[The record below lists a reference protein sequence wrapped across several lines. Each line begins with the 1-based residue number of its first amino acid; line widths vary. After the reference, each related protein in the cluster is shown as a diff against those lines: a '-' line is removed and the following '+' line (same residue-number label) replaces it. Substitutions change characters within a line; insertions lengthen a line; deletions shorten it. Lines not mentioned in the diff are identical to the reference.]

1 MNILVRNW
9 WIYLLNG
16 LIALIYGFLALFLPA
31 QTVEAIAW
39 YAGLAILL
47 FGLVVL
53 VVTINRI
60 REKMPWKL
68 LMLQAV
74 LYLTA
79 GATIMAYTRQTLSL
93 FVTVIGILALVAG
106 VFQLI
111 VLVNLGNRFEGKNLG
126 LANALLTLLFGLLL
140 LINPFAFAQAVVI
153 LSGIVS
159 LFAGVLLVWFGWQL
173 RKIDKA
179 ESVIDQEV

>member
-16 LIALIYGFLALFLPA
+16 SIALTYGFVALFLTTSTA
-31 QTVEAIAW
+31 EFIAW

-53 VVTINRI
+53 AITLNRM
-60 REKMPWKL
+60 RLKMPWGLL
-68 LMLQAV
+68 LMQAIGFV
-74 LYLTA
+74 AA
-79 GATIMAYTRQTLSL
+79 GATIMAYTRETLSL
-93 FVTVIGILALVAG
+93 FVAVIGILALLAG
-106 VFQLI
+106 IFQLI
-111 VLVNLGNRFEGKNLG
+111 VLINLGNLFKNKNLG

-140 LINPFAFAQAVVI
+140 LINPFAFAQAVVV

-159 LFAGVLLVWFGWQL
+159 LFAGILLIWFGMQL
-173 RKIDKA
+173 RKFAKEHLANDP
-179 ESVIDQEV
+179 EV

>member
-16 LIALIYGFLALFLPA
+16 IIAIVYGFFALFLTA

-53 VVTINRI
+53 VVTINRL
-60 REKMPWKL
+60 RAKLPWGL
-68 LMLQAV
+68 LMVQAV
-74 LYLTA
+74 IYIAA
-79 GATIMAYTRQTLSL
+79 GVTIMVYTRQTLSL
-93 FVTVIGILALVAG
+93 FVSVIGILALVAG

-111 VLVNLGNRFEGKNLG
+111 VLVNLGNRFESKNLG

-159 LFAGVLLVWFGWQL
+159 LFAGVLLAWFGWQL
-173 RKIDKA
+173 RKISKA
-179 ESVIDQEV
+179 ESSTTGQ

>member
-1 MNILVRNW
+1 MFILVRNW

-16 LIALIYGFLALFLPA
+16 LIALLYGFMALFLSA
-31 QTVEAIAW
+31 ATAEAIAW

-53 VVTINRI
+53 VVTINRL
-60 REKMPWKL
+60 RSGMPWGL

-74 LYLTA
+74 VYMAA
-79 GATIMAYTRQTLSL
+79 GATIMVYTRETLSL
-93 FVTVIGILALVAG
+93 FVAVIGILALLAG
-106 VFQLI
+106 VFQLV

-126 LANALLTLLFGLLL
+126 LTNALLTLLFGLLL
-140 LINPFAFAQAVVI
+140 LLNPFAFAQAVVI

-159 LFAGVLLVWFGWQL
+159 LFAGVLLLWFGWQL
-173 RKIDKA
+173 RKIAREDLPVNP
-179 ESVIDQEV
+179 EI